1 MTLSAWRILKRR
13 YQDEPLSGEGAR
25 RVGGR
30 WNHRGTPVVYLAESI
45 ALATLEVL
53 VHLQD
58 LDTLPKY
65 VLRRF
70 SFDATLVQELPR
82 PHLPVDWAMFPHP
95 QSTKIIGEEWISGGS
110 SVLLKV
116 PSAVSPQE
124 ANYLLNPLH
133 PDVEKIEIGS
143 ILEHAFDPRLTR
155 LL

>member
-1 MTLSAWRILKRR
+1 M
-13 YQDEPLSGEGAR
+13 
-25 RVGGR
+25 GGR
-30 WNHRGTPVVYLAESI
+30 WNRRGTPLVYLAELI

-53 VHLQD
+53 VHLGD

-70 SFDATLVQELPR
+70 DFDATLVQELTR
-82 PHLPVDWAMFPHP
+82 THLPVDWAMVPRP
-95 QSTKIIGEEWISGGS
+95 QSTKVIGEQWVSGGS
-110 SVLLKV
+110 SVLLKG

-133 PDVEKIEIGS
+133 PEVDLFDIGS

-155 LL
+155 LR